1 MKEQNPKYTHKQE
14 ICNSLTHLVGVV
26 FAAIVFALLF
36 TYQIQHNVPFRVFY
50 PFYIYVLSMFV
61 VFVMSTTY
69 HSRKLDTKIRW
80 ICRVIDHSDIYLFVA
95 GTYTPICILAIA
107 NQSISTGLLIA
118 EYTLALAGILV
129 TIFGG
134 LKYKSMEIIAYIIYL
149 VEGWAL
155 MFVYPFN
162 QCLQFNVFIFILV
175 GGIVYTAGAI
185 AYGIGKKNLWFHT
198 MFHVFIVAAA
208 VIQFIGIWNIVTS
221 L

>member
-14 ICNSLTHLVGVV
+14 VCNSLTHLVGVV
-26 FAAIVFALLF
+26 FAVIVFALLL

-80 ICRVIDHSDIYLFVA
+80 ICRVIDHSDIYLFVT

-107 NQSISTGLLIA
+107 NQGISTGLLIS
-118 EYTLALAGILV
+118 EYTLALAGIMV
-129 TIFGG
+129 TVFGG
-134 LKYKSMEIIAYIIYL
+134 LKHKSMEIIAYIIYL

-198 MFHVFIVAAA
+198 MFHIFIVAAA